1 MNKYVIIS
9 PVRNEEK
16 YIEKT
21 IQSVINQTVKPIE
34 WIIVND
40 GSTDRTREIV
50 EKYTKKYSWIKLIN
64 RPDRGHRPGRGP
76 AEAFNEGLR
85 HIEADYEFIVNL
97 DGDVSFGSD
106 YFEKLFKKFEKNPK
120 LGIASGKSYYLENGK
135 LILYRCADTSTMGAS
150 KIYRKQCFKDIGGT
164 LANNICWDMI
174 NDLKAQM
181 EGWQT
186 RSFRDIKFI
195 HYKRIGFGQGNMIKT
210 QIRAGQI
217 LYSYGYHPLFIVAKG
232 IYRMLDKPYVIGGL
246 AIIFG
251 YFTALIKRERQI
263 KDKEMIKFLR
273 KQQLRRLT
281 FREPLMRDSKDVR

>member
-1 MNKYVIIS
+1 MNKYIIIS

-16 YIEKT
+16 YIERT
-21 IQSVINQTVKPIE
+21 IQSVINQTVKPSE

-40 GSTDRTREIV
+40 GSTDRTRDII
-50 EKYTKKYSWIKLIN
+50 EKYAQKFFWIRKVDLKDKGF
-64 RPDRGHRPGRGP
+64 RAGKGP

-85 HIEADYEFIVNL
+85 HIKFDYEFIINL
-97 DGDVSFGSD
+97 DGDVSFD
-106 YFEKLFKKFEKNPK
+106 PNYFEKLFKKFEKNPK

-135 LILYRCADTSTMGAS
+135 VILHRCADTSTMGPS
-150 KIYRKQCFKDIGGT
+150 KVYKKQCFKEIGGA

-174 NDLKAQM
+174 DDLKAQM
-181 EGWQT
+181 KGWQT

-232 IYRMLDKPYVIGGL
+232 VYRILDKPYVIGGL
-246 AIIFG
+246 AIICG
-251 YFTALIKRERQI
+251 YFKALIKREKQI
-263 KDKEMIKFLR
+263 EDKEMIKFLR
-273 KQQLRRLT
+273 RQQLEKLSLRKIVT
-281 FREPLMRDSKDVR
+281 GDSNNVR